1 MIFRKTKHPA
11 KGGAQGWEETMVAD
25 TLNVFDNG
33 ETRTPILI
41 VESIEKEKVGDDSS

>member
-1 MIFRKTKHPA
+1 
-11 KGGAQGWEETMVAD
+11 MVAD

-41 VESIEKEKVGDDSS
+41 VRMDDDCDSEKDVECGC